1 MDPGKCIACGILAA
15 GLQDRASHREQVTG
29 MTIDERCKR
38 RMAFGDPRPVEQHLT
53 SLPERREVDLD
64 EMVAKTTKPFAG
76 RLVDAGAFRHAVP
89 FAVA

>member
-1 MDPGKCIACGILAA
+1 
-15 GLQDRASHREQVTG
+15 

-38 RMAFGDPRPVEQHLT
+38 RMPFGDPRPVEQHLT

-64 EMVAKTTKPFAG
+64 ELVAETTKPLAG

-89 FAVA
+89 FAVARREHAIAKRRRAQHRGRA